1 MDILND
7 GPIKKLPDGESIN
20 ALTEEINWPIPTWIE
35 QNLYNA
41 EFRMDKNTIVS
52 MLNAIGQAIEKAMQ
66 SDAADSEC
74 IQFKFYRKPFSRSR
88 KKHFIMLAA
97 TLYEHPDYGTIWL
110 EITYGG

>member
-7 GPIKKLPDGESIN
+7 APIKKLPAGESIN
-20 ALTEEINWPIPTWIE
+20 DLTKEINWPIPTWIE
-35 QNLYNA
+35 QNLYNT
-41 EFRMDKNTIVS
+41 EFRMDKNTVVS

-66 SDAADSEC
+66 SDAADSES
-74 IQFKFYRKPFSRSR
+74 IQFNWFRKHKLQR
-88 KKHFIMLAA
+88 KKHALLLSA